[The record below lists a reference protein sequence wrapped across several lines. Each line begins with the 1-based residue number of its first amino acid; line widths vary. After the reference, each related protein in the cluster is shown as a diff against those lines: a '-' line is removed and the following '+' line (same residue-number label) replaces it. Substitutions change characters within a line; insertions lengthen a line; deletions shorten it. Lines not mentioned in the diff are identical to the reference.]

1 MRFVERFRYSAR
13 KATQVQSRLKQLDKV
28 QQIQMPRATKRV
40 HYSFPAPAR
49 AAAQVISLVNVS
61 KSYDDNVIYSDL
73 NLALM
78 RGERVAL
85 VGPNGAGKTTLLRI
99 LAGVL
104 PFEAGERK
112 IGHNVTT
119 GYYAQH
125 LLELL
130 NTENTL
136 LQEVRQAAPAESDQN
151 LRRILGGFLFS
162 GDDVLKKIAVLSGG
176 EKARM
181 ALAKLLLQRSN
192 LLLMDEPTNHLDITS
207 REILADALSD
217 YQGTICFV
225 THDRTLI
232 RQVANKI
239 IEVDSGRPVIFP
251 GDYDGYLYQ
260 KQLEAAKSADAFV
273 ATEDLAGN
281 YAASGHSGQ
290 VRGDNR
296 HLRRNLKKE
305 ASRLAKRVGEI
316 NVSLETYTLQLTE
329 LETLFSSPEKVE
341 SKDHLATSGEQYRV
355 LKTEEQSLWK
365 EWENVSLEAESVDRR
380 LLELDAK

>member
-1 MRFVERFRYSAR
+1 
-13 KATQVQSRLKQLDKV
+13 
-28 QQIQMPRATKRV
+28 
-40 HYSFPAPAR
+40 
-49 AAAQVISLVNVS
+49 
-61 KSYDDNVIYSDL
+61 
-73 NLALM
+73 M